1 MVVLNNTTVLSS
13 RDLFWYVFCPVSSSY
28 GLICL
33 YGSFLASPC
42 SRGWLLRRD
51 LLRCL
56 VERNSGDMVM
66 VFTMMKRWC
75 YMVFGW
81 FCGGEGVVVA
91 VVFRWFCEG
100 DMVVKGGCFVLVL
113 WW

>member
-1 MVVLNNTTVLSS
+1 
-13 RDLFWYVFCPVSSSY
+13 
-28 GLICL
+28 
-33 YGSFLASPC
+33 
-42 SRGWLLRRD
+42 
-51 LLRCL
+51 
-56 VERNSGDMVM
+56 
-66 VFTMMKRWC
+66 
-75 YMVFGW
+75 MVFGW